1 MLDRVRLGLIT
12 VTQTTGTRRGKS
24 GPKSQFMWALG
35 TDAQLEADH
44 GQMAEGVGF
53 EPTVGYQPTTVFKT
67 AALSRSAIPPALL
80 TRFFQRAY
88 VPQFVRSAALLSSR
102 KRSAMLVSYREA
114 GAALG
119 RARALVFPASIAV

>member
-1 MLDRVRLGLIT
+1 MLSHNHLHECVNLAHRFKVRDPNLKRMLDRVRLGLIT
-12 VTQTTGTRRGKS
+12 VTQTTGTRQGKS

-67 AALSRSAIPPALL
+67 AALSRSAIPPNL
-80 TRFFQRAY
+80 RQ
-88 VPQFVRSAALLSSR
+88 
-102 KRSAMLVSYREA
+102 
-114 GAALG
+114 
-119 RARALVFPASIAV
+119 RARAPASSQ